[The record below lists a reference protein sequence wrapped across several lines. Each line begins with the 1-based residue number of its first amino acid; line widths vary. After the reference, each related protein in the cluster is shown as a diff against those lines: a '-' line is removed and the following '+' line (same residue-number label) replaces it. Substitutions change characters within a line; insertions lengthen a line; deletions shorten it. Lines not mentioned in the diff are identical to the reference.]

1 MCCVPVV
8 SNSLQP
14 TWLQP
19 ARPLCPWDFPG
30 KYTGVGCHFLLQGNL
45 SNPGIEPESPASPA
59 LGSRFFTAEPLGKPQ
74 RKIKHLEN
82 RPPVMGH
89 DHHYLFFSSLYIFL
103 ILSFFFFFFW
113 PSRAVC
119 GILWP
124 GIKPK
129 PPGTALVC
137 LVVKNPPA
145 KAGGTDSIPG
155 LALEELNLHATSTE
169 AGALEAVL
177 SN

>member
-1 MCCVPVV
+1 MNPHKLIIISVFKGKYACMCCVPVV

-19 ARPLCPWDFPG
+19 ARPLCPWDSPG

-103 ILSFFFFFFW
+103 ILSFFFFFFGQ
-113 PSRAVC
+113 AVQYV
-119 GILWP
+119 GSSDQGSNLSPLGLLWF
-124 GIKPK
+124 
-129 PPGTALVC
+129 VWW
-137 LVVKNPPA
+137 
-145 KAGGTDSIPG
+145 
-155 LALEELNLHATSTE
+155 
-169 AGALEAVL
+169 
-177 SN
+177 